1 VNRSIHIPTQ
11 PDLFNIAEDDPL
23 IGLRMRLDRAVD
35 QRAPCHDNVVE
46 VCSGKG
52 PHGHALL
59 CEACG
64 KFRGWLPKAAAAAF
78 IHKAI
83 RMIGVPDEPLIYRDQ
98 SSTVVGADGEI
109 NAIAPKRSPI
119 MDMSKYAG
127 SSFLGLD
134 DVQDGP
140 VRGHIAHIEE
150 GQFGRPVITFENGLK
165 FSLNVTNTV
174 TLLKAFGSESDDL
187 LGEQI
192 ELFAG
197 ETTYNNEAKPSVL
210 VRAIAREPG
219 VEKKKVTPKRKPGGD
234 MDDEVP
240 F

>member
-1 VNRSIHIPTQ
+1 VFPILERRLRAIAAGIP
-11 PDLFNIAEDDPL
+11 A
-23 IGLRMRLDRAVD
+23 
-35 QRAPCHDNVVE
+35 VE
-46 VCSGKG
+46 VQ
-52 PHGHALL
+52 
-59 CEACG
+59 
-64 KFRGWLPKAAAAAF
+64 AANF
-78 IHKAI
+78 IQKSI
-83 RMIGVPDEPLIYRDQ
+83 RMIGVPDKPLIYRDQ

-109 NAIAPKRSPI
+109 NAIAPKRSPV
-119 MDMSKYAG
+119 MDLSRYAG

-140 VRGHIAHIEE
+140 VRGHIAHVEE
-150 GQFGRPVITFENGLK
+150 GQYGRPVITFENGLK

-174 TLLKAFGSESDDL
+174 TLPKAFGSESDDL

-210 VRAIAREPG
+210 VRPIMREPG
-219 VEKKKVTPKRKPGGD
+219 TERKKVVPKKPKHGD
-234 MDDEVP
+234 LDDETP